1 MTEPGWPTCTTRAWP
16 RSDTLAAGLHPRTQ
30 LATRVPAT
38 PGWTVHQVLAHLAG
52 SASDAVAGRMDG
64 APGEEWTARHVAERE
79 GTAPA
84 ALAAELRSTQAAIAA
99 STEDNPRPA
108 IVWNISVHLADLRE
122 ALGLP
127 VLEAALWEPVLAAV
141 APYRLGD
148 VPATVVAGDDRWGA
162 GGDEVEVSRYELYRA
177 LFSRRSRSAGAGVGE
192 PGARCGPARRAARVR
207 PARRRPAAAGAR
219 RAAPRR

>member
-1 MTEPGWPTCTTRAWP
+1 MTDRWPTCTTRAWP
-16 RSDTLAAGLHPRTQ
+16 RWTPSRPASPRTSW
-30 LATRVPAT
+30 RPGSRPR

-52 SASDAVAGRMDG
+52 SASDAVSGRMDG

-177 LFSRRSRSAGAGVGE
+177 LFSRRSRAQMQAWGSPVLDADQLDELPVFGPRDDDQPL
-192 PGARCGPARRAARVR
+192 PG
-207 PARRRPAAAGAR
+207 
-219 RAAPRR
+219 

>member
-1 MTEPGWPTCTTRAWP
+1 
-16 RSDTLAAGLHPRTQ
+16 
-30 LATRVPAT
+30 
-38 PGWTVHQVLAHLAG
+38 VHQVLAHLAG

-141 APYRLGD
+141 APYRLSE

-162 GGDEVEVSRYELYRA
+162 GGAEIAVSRYELYRA
-177 LFSRRSRSAGAGVGE
+177 LFSRRSRTQMRAWGSPVLGADQLDELPVF
-192 PGARCGPARRAARVR
+192 GPRDDDQ
-207 PARRRPAAAGAR
+207 PLPT
-219 RAAPRR
+219 